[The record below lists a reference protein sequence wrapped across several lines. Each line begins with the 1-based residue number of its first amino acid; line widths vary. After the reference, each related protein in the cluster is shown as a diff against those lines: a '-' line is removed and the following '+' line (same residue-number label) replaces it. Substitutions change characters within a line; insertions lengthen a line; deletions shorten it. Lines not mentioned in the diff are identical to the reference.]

1 MWRETMKH
9 VDMRS
14 DMEHF
19 SKLRKGQR
27 TMARQVISTMKIIAF
42 FQEFLMILN
51 KLQRSHE
58 AEVCN

>member
-1 MWRETMKH
+1 MKH

-14 DMEHF
+14 DMT
-19 SKLRKGQR
+19 KIRKGQR
-27 TMARQVISTMKIIAF
+27 TMARQVILTMKIMGF

-51 KLQRSHE
+51 KFQRSHE

>member
-1 MWRETMKH
+1 MWGETMKH

-19 SKLRKGQR
+19 SKFRKGQR
-27 TMARQVISTMKIIAF
+27 TMARQVILTIKIIGF

-51 KLQRSHE
+51 KFQRSNE